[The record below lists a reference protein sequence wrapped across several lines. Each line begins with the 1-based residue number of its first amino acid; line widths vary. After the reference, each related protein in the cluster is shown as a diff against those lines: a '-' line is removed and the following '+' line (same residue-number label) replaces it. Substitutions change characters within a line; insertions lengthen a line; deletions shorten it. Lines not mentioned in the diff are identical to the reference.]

1 MRITPHYFTVLIL
14 LRTADAKLL
23 ETVGKILEYC
33 FVLGLCSWRR
43 LFEGE
48 NQETNTYEHKY
59 NSRITNKNVG
69 FLNR

>member
-1 MRITPHYFTVLIL
+1 MHYSMVSTL

-43 LFEGE
+43 FFEGE
-48 NQETNTYEHKY
+48 KQKTKTYEHKY
-59 NSRITNKNVG
+59 NSSITNKNVG

>member
-1 MRITPHYFTVLIL
+1 MHYFMVSIL

-33 FVLGLCSWRR
+33 FVLGLCSRR
-43 LFEGE
+43 RPFEGE
-48 NQETNTYEHKY
+48 NQKTNTYEHKY
-59 NSRITNKNVG
+59 NSSITNKDVG